1 MFTLY
6 YYYSYYYYI
15 IIIVI
20 IFIFIII
27 IIYIYILVY
36 QQYSFPLVI
45 SWWLLSILA
54 PLNHQMSQ
62 DTCMASASCI
72 VTWAVG
78 IIRVQRYVTDFQWDI
93 PTQLAL
99 YHGNYMEKKHEA
111 RQYWNLRKSWF
122 SYWTIRG
129 FCTAMLKNT
138 QSGFSRQWKWLCQL
152 AGDEAP
158 LHGIF
163 WLGKHFLK
171 AAITKQHYISW
182 QKQVF
187 VSCFKPEKTTSMLVW
202 WDNFPLNE
210 SSMNVKWTWTIFA
223 AFAVPRKLNVAEN
236 KDILGCRSALYNT
249 KPGWW
254 FRKWILFFHI
264 LGIIISTDFHIFQR
278 GSKPPTRNKWLLT

>member
-27 IIYIYILVY
+27 IIYIY
-36 QQYSFPLVI
+36 P
-45 SWWLLSILA
+45 
-54 PLNHQMSQ
+54 
-62 DTCMASASCI
+62 C
-72 VTWAVG
+72 
-78 IIRVQRYVTDFQWDI
+78 I
-93 PTQLAL
+93 PTIFISLSHFMVIIIHISPIESPNVPGYLHGLGIVHRDLGGWNHTCPAL
-99 YHGNYMEKKHEA
+99 RDRFSVGYPNSTCSLSWELYGKKHEA

-202 WDNFPLNE
+202 WDI
-210 SSMNVKWTWTIFA
+210 SHWTSHPWT
-223 AFAVPRKLNVAEN
+223 
-236 KDILGCRSALYNT
+236 
-249 KPGWW
+249 
-254 FRKWILFFHI
+254 
-264 LGIIISTDFHIFQR
+264 
-278 GSKPPTRNKWLLT
+278 